1 MNVNISLK
9 MWILAGIVKAD
20 EIVGSHEMGACVTHG
35 LREFAL

>member
-1 MNVNISLK
+1 MNINISLK
-9 MWILAGIVKAD
+9 IQILARIVKGD